1 MDKKSKCKSQT
12 IKLLGKKKTKKL
24 HDFGLA
30 IISKR

>member
-12 IKLLGKKKTKKL
+12 LGEKTERF
-24 HDFGLA
+24 HDIGLA

>member
-12 IKLLGKKKTKKL
+12 IKLLGKKKKL